1 MTIALGRL
9 LLAGLLTSAA
19 VQAQDLPKAG
29 PGRAAAPP
37 VTVAGF
43 RYERFPPQTHLNTCT
58 EAKCGPGSKVSY
70 LLFPPDPKPDFE
82 RFKTMRG
89 QVQRAL
95 EQRLPMGARLAV
107 EPPATTSDARFTI
120 FEQKRTETLL
130 DGRTTTVITR
140 QLYAKRFAVELISSA
155 SDAKT
160 AEANAALFQMPL
172 MLAGAKA
179 P

>member
-1 MTIALGRL
+1 MTLALGRL
-9 LLAGLLTSAA
+9 LLAGLLTSSA
-19 VQAQDLPKAG
+19 VQAQDLPKAAG

-37 VTVAGF
+37 VTVPGF
-43 RYERFPPQTHLNTCT
+43 RYDRFPPQTHLNTCT
-58 EAKCGPGSKVSY
+58 DAKCGPGSKVSY
-70 LLFPPDPKPDFE
+70 ILFPPDPKPDFE

-107 EPPATTSDARFTI
+107 EPPAMTSDAMFII

-172 MLAGAKA
+172 MLAGEK
-179 P
+179 